1 MNSYTFTIKD
11 TYTSLRY
18 NRCKF
23 LFLKG
28 HGSMDIK
35 IYEYDAVVVGAGLA
49 GLAAAKELTEAGKK
63 TAVITK
69 LHPLRSHSGAAQGGI
84 NAALHKDDSTEL
96 HEFDT
101 VKGSDYLA
109 DQDCVELMCTK
120 APETIR
126 WAERMGAVFSR
137 DEDGDIAIRPFGGQ
151 SKPRACYAKDRTG
164 LTLLQTIYEQAD
176 RAGIEVFDEWY
187 AADLIYEDGKV
198 SGVVAYDIRNSQP
211 AIFNAKVTM
220 FATGGHGRAYR
231 FNSNAHANTG
241 DSLSIVARHGLPLED
256 MEFVQFHPSGL
267 GGSGVLI
274 SEAARGEGGRL
285 FNSEGE
291 RFMTKYAPNAMELAS
306 RDVVSRAIMEEVRQ
320 GKGVGKDG
328 QSVNIDLTHLD
339 PQIILTKLPELRE
352 LAIAFQGQDMLKEP
366 IHISAT
372 AHYSMGGIPTNIN
385 CQVRKSP
392 TEMVEGFYA
401 AGECSCVSVHGA
413 NRLGANSVLE
423 ALLFGRHAGE
433 NMVKAL
439 NEGLSLRPA
448 RVSDADTMLAEM
460 DTLKTSNGKESVPN
474 LRETLQIGMT
484 ADAGVFRTKESL
496 ERQVALIDDL
506 LARFKNIRI
515 DDKSNTFNTDLQ
527 EAIELGHMLEFSKF
541 IVVGALEREESR
553 GGHFREDFPTRD
565 DVNFLKHTYAYM
577 DKEFNISTEWGE
589 VVLGKFEPKERTY

>member
-1 MNSYTFTIKD
+1 MSNNSNVT
-11 TYTSLRY
+11 
-18 NRCKF
+18 
-23 LFLKG
+23 
-28 HGSMDIK
+28 
-35 IYEYDAVVVGAGLA
+35 IYEYDAVIVGSGLA
-49 GLAAAKELTEAGKK
+49 GLAAAKELTEAGKR

-84 NAALHKDDSTEL
+84 NAALGKEDSTEL

-109 DQDCVELMCTK
+109 DQDAVELMCSK

-126 WAERMGAVFSR
+126 WAEHMGAAFSR
-137 DEDGDIAIRPFGGQ
+137 DEEGNIAIRPFGGQ

-164 LTLLQTIYEQAD
+164 LAVLQAIYEQAF

-187 AADLIYEDGKV
+187 CADLLYKDGKAY
-198 SGVVAYDIRNSQP
+198 GVAAYNIRNSEP
-211 AIFNAKVTM
+211 AIFNAKVVM
-220 FATGGHGRAYR
+220 FATGGHARAFR

-291 RFMTKYAPNAMELAS
+291 RFMSKYAPNAMELAS
-306 RDVVSRAIMEEVRQ
+306 RDVVSRAIMQEVRE
-320 GKGVGKDG
+320 GRGVGKDG

-339 PQIILTKLPELRE
+339 PEIILTRLPELRE

-372 AHYSMGGIPTNIN
+372 AHYSMGGIPTTIN
-385 CQVRKSP
+385 CEVRKDP
-392 TEMVEGFYA
+392 TETVEGFYA

-433 NMVKAL
+433 NMVKKL
-439 NEGLSLRPA
+439 DEGIELKKA
-448 RVSDADTMLAEM
+448 TVEDANTMLEEM
-460 DTLKTSNGKESVPN
+460 ERVKTSNGSESVSG
-474 LRETLQIGMT
+474 LRAELQAGMT
-484 ADAGVFRTKESL
+484 SDAGVFRTKESL
-496 ERQVALIDDL
+496 ERQMRLIDEL
-506 LARFKNIRI
+506 LQRYKNIRI

-541 IVVGALEREESR
+541 IVYGALIREESR

-565 DVNFLKHTYAYM
+565 DENFLKHTYAYM
-577 DKEFNISTEWGE
+577 DEEYNITHEWGD
-589 VVLGKFEPKERTY
+589 VVITKFEPKERSY

>member
-1 MNSYTFTIKD
+1 MNNSSD
-11 TYTSLRY
+11 V
-18 NRCKF
+18 
-23 LFLKG
+23 
-28 HGSMDIK
+28 K
-35 IYEYDAVVVGAGLA
+35 IYEYDAVIVGSGLA
-49 GLAAAKELTEAGKK
+49 GLAAAKELTEAGKR

-84 NAALHKDDSTEL
+84 NAALGAEDSTEL

-126 WAERMGAVFSR
+126 WAERMGCVFSR
-137 DEDGDIAIRPFGGQ
+137 DEEGDIAIRPFGGQ

-164 LTLLQTIYEQAD
+164 LALLQAIYEQAF
-176 RAGIEVFDEWY
+176 RAGVEIFDEWY
-187 AADLIYEDGKV
+187 AADLIYKDGKV
-198 SGVVAYDIRNSQP
+198 SGVAAYDIRNSEP

-320 GKGVGKDG
+320 GRGVGKDG

-339 PQIILTKLPELRE
+339 PEIILTRLPELRE

-433 NMVKAL
+433 NMVKEL
-439 NEGLSLRPA
+439 DNGIELRKA
-448 RVSDADTMLAEM
+448 SVEDAKTMLEEM
-460 DTLKTSNGKESVPN
+460 SRLKTSNGMETVPK
-474 LRETLQIGMT
+474 LREELQVGMT

-496 ERQVALIDDL
+496 ERQIKLIDEL
-506 LARFKNIRI
+506 LERFKNIRI

-541 IVVGALEREESR
+541 IVVGALNREESR
-553 GGHFREDFPTRD
+553 GGHYREDFPTRD
-565 DVNFLKHTYAYM
+565 DEKFLKHTYAYM
-577 DKEFNISTEWGE
+577 DKDFNISLEWGD

>member
-1 MNSYTFTIKD
+1 
-11 TYTSLRY
+11 
-18 NRCKF
+18 
-23 LFLKG
+23 
-28 HGSMDIK
+28 MDVK
-35 IYEYDAVVVGAGLA
+35 IYEYDAVIVGAGLA
-49 GLAAAKELTEAGKK
+49 GLAAAKELTEAGKR

-84 NAALHKDDSTEL
+84 NAALGKDDSTEL

-137 DEDGDIAIRPFGGQ
+137 DEEGDIAIRPFGGQ

-164 LTLLQTIYEQAD
+164 LAVLQAIYEQAD

-187 AADLIYEDGKV
+187 CADLIYEDGKV
-198 SGVVAYDIRNSQP
+198 SGVVAYDLRNSQP

-285 FNSEGE
+285 YNSEGE
-291 RFMTKYAPNAMELAS
+291 RFMSKYAPNAMELAS

-433 NMVKAL
+433 NMVKKID
-439 NEGLSLRPA
+439 EGIELRPA
-448 RVSDADTMLAEM
+448 KLSDADTMLTEIE
-460 DTLKTSNGKESVPN
+460 TLRTSNGKESVAN
-474 LRETLQIGMT
+474 LRETLQNGMT
-484 ADAGVFRTKESL
+484 KNAGVFRTKESL
-496 ERQVALIDDL
+496 EEQIAIIDDL
-506 LARFKNIRI
+506 LVRFKNIRI
-515 DDKSNTFNTDLQ
+515 DDKSKTFNTELQ
-527 EAIELGHMLEFSKF
+527 EATELGHMLEFSKF
-541 IVVGALEREESR
+541 IVDGALNREESR

-565 DVNFLKHTYAYM
+565 DKNFLKHTYAYM
-577 DKEFNISTEWGE
+577 DKDYNIRSEWGE

>member
-1 MNSYTFTIKD
+1 MSKNS
-11 TYTSLRY
+11 
-18 NRCKF
+18 
-23 LFLKG
+23 
-28 HGSMDIK
+28 DIK
-35 IYEYDAVVVGAGLA
+35 IYEYDAVIVGSGLA

-84 NAALHKDDSTEL
+84 NAALSKDDSTEL

-109 DQDCVELMCTK
+109 DQDCVEFMCTK

-137 DEDGDIAIRPFGGQ
+137 DEEGDIAIRPFGGQ
-151 SKPRACYAKDRTG
+151 SQPRACYAKDRTG

-176 RAGIEVFDEWY
+176 RAGIEVYDEWY
-187 AADLIYEDGKV
+187 AGDLIYEDGKV
-198 SGVVAYDIRNSQP
+198 SGVVAYNIRDSEV

-220 FATGGHGRAYR
+220 FATGGHGRAFR

-285 FNSEGE
+285 FNSLGE
-291 RFMTKYAPNAMELAS
+291 RFMSKYAPNAMELAS

-320 GKGVGKDG
+320 GRGVGKDG

-339 PQIILTKLPELRE
+339 PSIILNKLPELRE

-372 AHYSMGGIPTNIN
+372 AHYSMGGIPVNID
-385 CQVRKSP
+385 CQVRKNP
-392 TEMVEGFYA
+392 TELVEGFYA

-413 NRLGANSVLE
+413 NRLGANSILE

-433 NMVKAL
+433 TMTKAL
-439 NEGLSLRPA
+439 DAGVDLRKA
-448 RVSDADTMLAEM
+448 SVSDADTLINEM
-460 DTLKTSNGKESVPN
+460 KTIKTSNGCESVPG
-474 LRETLQIGMT
+474 LREELQIGMT
-484 ADAGVFRTKESL
+484 KNASVFRTKESL
-496 ERQVALIDDL
+496 NEQLALINDL
-506 LARFKNIRI
+506 LGRFKNIRI
-515 DDKSNTFNTDLQ
+515 DDKTNTFNTDLQ

-541 IVVGALEREESR
+541 IVDAALNREESR
-553 GGHFREDFPTRD
+553 GGHYREDFPERD
-565 DVNFLKHTYAYM
+565 DEKFMKHTYAYM
-577 DKEFNISTEWGE
+577 DKDFNMTHEWGE
-589 VVLGKFEPKERTY
+589 VVQGKFEPMERKY

>member
-1 MNSYTFTIKD
+1 MS
-11 TYTSLRY
+11 
-18 NRCKF
+18 
-23 LFLKG
+23 
-28 HGSMDIK
+28 IK
-35 IYEYDAVVVGAGLA
+35 IYEYDAVIVGSGLA

-63 TAVITK
+63 TAIITK

-84 NAALHKDDSTEL
+84 NAALHADDSTEL

-109 DQDCVELMCTK
+109 DQDCVELMCSK

-126 WAERMGAVFSR
+126 WAERMGASFSR
-137 DEDGDIAIRPFGGQ
+137 DEEGNIAIRPFGGQ

-164 LTLLQTIYEQAD
+164 LAVLQAIYEQAD

-187 AADLIYEDGKV
+187 AGDIIYEDGKV
-198 SGVVAYDIRNSQP
+198 SGVVAYDIRNSEP

-220 FATGGHGRAYR
+220 LATGGHGRAYR

-285 FNSEGE
+285 YNSEGE
-291 RFMTKYAPNAMELAS
+291 RFMSKYAPNAMELAS

-339 PQIILTKLPELRE
+339 PKIILTRLPELRE

-385 CQVRKSP
+385 CEVRQSP
-392 TEMVEGFYA
+392 TKMTEGFYA

-413 NRLGANSVLE
+413 NRLGANSLLE
-423 ALLFGRHAGE
+423 TLFFGRHAGK
-433 NMVKAL
+433 NMVKKID
-439 NEGLSLRPA
+439 EGIELRPA
-448 RVSDADTMLAEM
+448 KPSDADKMLAEM
-460 DTLKTSNGKESVPN
+460 HKLKTSNGTETVPKI
-474 LRETLQIGMT
+474 REELQAGMT
-484 ADAGVFRTKESL
+484 KNAGVFRTRESL
-496 ERQVALIDDL
+496 ETQLKEIDEL
-506 LARFKNIRI
+506 LKRFNNIRI
-515 DDKSNTFNTDLQ
+515 DDKSKTFNTDLQ
-527 EAIELGHMLEFSKF
+527 EAIELGHILEFSKF
-541 IVVGALEREESR
+541 IVYSALIREESR
-553 GGHFREDFPTRD
+553 GGHYREDFPIRND
-565 DVNFLKHTYAYM
+565 KKYLRHTYAYM
-577 DKEFNISTEWGE
+577 DKNFNMRHEWGE
-589 VVLGKFEPKERTY
+589 VVLGKFEPRERIY